1 MRVAEIA
8 ELTGTT
14 VRTVRYYHSLGLL
27 PVPAERG
34 GWRDYDLSH
43 VARLSRIRYLVG
55 AGVPLDAVARILE
68 PDGAA
73 AQPAQSAPP
82 APPTAVGPP
91 TMSTAHPVGEPG
103 RPETPPSRPTSPPP
117 WPPPRSTWPRPPAS
131 ATCCAPSTTAR
142 EGSTVSPMPPVMA
155 AFFDRMEAGAP
166 DERTRTAVR
175 RERDVVDLA
184 CYRGLMPPEA
194 VHLFP
199 DAAEVEEDAESL
211 ASYGRDCAD
220 ATDEQIDAQA
230 RWITGRL
237 ERRLP
242 PERLREL
249 ARGVDMDVVASL
261 YRLVG
266 QVDPHYERIAPAVAA
281 RFTELV
287 ERWREE

>member
-8 ELTGTT
+8 GLTGTT
-14 VRTVRYYHSLGLL
+14 VRTVRYYHFLGLL

-55 AGVPLDAVARILE
+55 AGVPLEAVARILASDDDRGAAE
-68 PDGAA
+68 PRVSSRPSPDGHAADTGSGPARDVRAGAATVETDLAA
-73 AQPAQSAPP
+73 ALSA
-82 APPTAVGPP
+82 AEEHLA
-91 TMSTAHPVGEPG
+91 E
-103 RPETPPSRPTSPPP
+103 
-117 WPPPRSTWPRPPAS
+117 
-131 ATCCAPSTTAR
+131 ATRQRDMLRTLLDRAR

-211 ASYGRDCAD
+211 ASYGRDSSD

-249 ARGVDMDVVASL
+249 ARSVDMDVIASL

-266 QVDPHYERIAPAVAA
+266 KADPHYERIAPAVAA

-287 ERWREE
+287 ERWRKQ

>member
-1 MRVAEIA
+1 MRVSEIA

-27 PVPAERG
+27 PVPAERD

-55 AGVPLDAVARILE
+55 AGVPLDAVARILASDSDRAASAHGHRAE
-68 PDGAA
+68 PDAADAATDLAA
-73 AQPAQSAPP
+73 ALAA
-82 APPTAVGPP
+82 AEDHLA
-91 TMSTAHPVGEPG
+91 E
-103 RPETPPSRPTSPPP
+103 
-117 WPPPRSTWPRPPAS
+117 
-131 ATCCAPSTTAR
+131 ATRQRDMLRTLLDRAR
-142 EGSTVSPMPPVMA
+142 EGSAVSPMPTFMA

-175 RERDVVDLA
+175 RERDAVDLA

-199 DAAEVEEDAESL
+199 EAAEVEEDAESL
-211 ASYGRDCAD
+211 VSYGRGSAY
-220 ATDEQIDAQA
+220 ATDEEIVAQA

-249 ARGVDMDVVASL
+249 ARSVDLDAIASL

-281 RFTELV
+281 RFIELV
-287 ERWREE
+287 ERWRE

>member
-8 ELTGTT
+8 GLTGTT

-55 AGVPLDAVARILE
+55 AGVPLEAVARILAS
-68 PDGAA
+68 DDDQGAA
-73 AQPAQSAPP
+73 EPCVPSHPSPDTRAADSDTGSARD
-82 APPTAVGPP
+82 VGPGAA
-91 TMSTAHPVGEPG
+91 TV
-103 RPETPPSRPTSPPP
+103 ETDL
-117 WPPPRSTWPRPPAS
+117 AAALS
-131 ATCCAPSTTAR
+131 AAEEHLAEATRQRDMLRTLLDRAR

-175 RERDVVDLA
+175 RERDVADLA
-184 CYRGLMPPEA
+184 CYRGLMPPKA

-211 ASYGRDCAD
+211 ASYGRDSAD

-249 ARGVDMDVVASL
+249 ARSVDMGAIASL

-266 QVDPHYERIAPAVAA
+266 EVDPHYERIAPAVAA

-287 ERWREE
+287 ERWREQ